1 VTFKV
6 TQGHRYW
13 CHSTGHIWFPISLPL
28 YICLSWT
35 VSEILA
41 LIYQNFKRS
50 PDLKCT
56 PMLQTLTCAM
66 PVLFTFNLQTKFE
79 MSSFPRSRDMAWA
92 PKWSNES
99 RDPDHVPFRVDLTS
113 AGWDLLPLIYKPNL
127 KFLTT
132 PIMKIWG
139 SGAKCTNWG
148 NLEHLEVTQGHPQC
162 HIR

>member
-1 VTFKV
+1 M
-6 TQGHRYW
+6 
-13 CHSTGHIWFPISLPL
+13 P
-28 YICLSWT
+28 
-35 VSEILA
+35 
-41 LIYQNFKRS
+41 
-50 PDLKCT
+50 
-56 PMLQTLTCAM
+56 QTLTCAM

-79 MSSFPRSRDMAWA
+79 MSSFPRSRYMAWA

-113 AGWDLLPLIYKPNL
+113 AGWDLLPLTYRPNL

-162 HIR
+162 HHSIERIRLLSDFNRNHASILYRFRDIASYLSKVANFNPPRLHLAPP